1 MNYFKR
7 NKHWLWKSL
16 SWKTR
21 SWWWKQFVQ
30 SVTQTQQEIIRHIER
45 YYKPS
50 SYFNIMPIYQGKWTD
65 LHINRIKVKCRWN
78 YIRVEIYSAR
88 VGLIIGRKGE
98 DLFKLQKYLNRCHR
112 YYSKKKI
119 IVVPIEF
126 NPFQPY

>member
-30 SVTQTQQEIIRHIER
+30 SVTQTQQEVIQHIEC

-50 SYFNIMPIYQGKWTD
+50 DYLNVMPIYQGKWTD
-65 LHINRIKVKCRWN
+65 LHINRIKVKYRWDH
-78 YIRVEIYSAR
+78 IRVEIYSAR
-88 VGLIIGRKGE
+88 IGLIIGRKGE
-98 DLFKLQKYLNRCHR
+98 DLFKLQKYLNHQHR
-112 YYSKKKI
+112 YLSKKKI
-119 IVVPIEF
+119 IVVPVEF
-126 NPFQPY
+126 NPFRPY